1 MTAIP
6 GQHPHP
12 DSAALSDTV
21 VLRCLL
27 GTVADYPDDPVEWG
41 DLDAIARLWSG
52 DGIREA
58 VLLASPVLAAQVEKL
73 LAPSGTDTPVK
84 KRKRLH
90 KALLKY
96 AIRLSTRRTRF
107 GMCAENRGRFNAI
120 IGLSVGP
127 PVVEWVRDLC
137 LRVGAGD
144 ISADAAVDT
153 VVDYYRRSYPDAF
166 A

>member
-58 VLLASPVLAAQVEKL
+58 VLLASLVRAAQVEKL
-73 LAPSGTDTPVK
+73 LVPSGTDTPVK

-96 AIRLSTRRTRF
+96 AVRLSSRRTPF
-107 GMCAENRGRFNAI
+107 GMFAETGYDSMQSSDYRLALQSWNGF
-120 IGLSVGP
+120 G
-127 PVVEWVRDLC
+127 
-137 LRVGAGD
+137 
-144 ISADAAVDT
+144 ISACASAPAT
-153 VVDYYRRSYPDAF
+153 
-166 A
+166 